1 MHDCLSEQKSDETFH
16 STDEMHHENNV
27 LSRILLQ
34 RVKSLVTCFGK
45 KSPRHKKT
53 LKKKHLRKITI
64 CAFLTVRYCTYIY
77 TVHHHKFQKVMM
89 NDSNTYYT
97 LHRRLNMNIKDIL
110 TFRIVMVLP

>member
-34 RVKSLVTCFGK
+34 RVKSLVTCFGI

-53 LKKKHLRKITI
+53 LKKKTFKKNYDLCISNSTI
-64 CAFLTVRYCTYIY
+64 LYIHIHCTPSQIP
-77 TVHHHKFQKVMM
+77 KS
-89 NDSNTYYT
+89 D
-97 LHRRLNMNIKDIL
+97 DE
-110 TFRIVMVLP
+110 